1 MRHPQRVPSPSAAPT
16 IMGYTYLAQHAASD
30 EWVALTTEQRL
41 RHTWIAGATGYGKST
56 LLEHMIAQDL
66 AAGDGVIV
74 IDPNGS
80 LAERTLTLVPPSRIN
95 HTCYF
100 SPGDLDRPV
109 AWNLLDNMHPD
120 QRGVTVEGIV
130 GALREIWPDSWG
142 PRMENLLRHTLLALT
157 EMPSASLLMVRQF
170 LVDESYRRRAL
181 AHVKDPFVRRFFRDE
196 YDNKHEDDR
205 DTIRSPI
212 LNKVGAIT
220 STPYLRNILCQ
231 PTSTLS
237 FKHLIDNR
245 QVLIANLAQGRIGDW
260 TAHLAGALLITQL
273 RAAGMARAQLPLN
286 ELAKAPLFHLFI
298 DEAQWFGVQSL
309 ASIIEGLR
317 KFRGSLTLAN
327 QNAAQLPEKLL
338 ATLVGTTQTVV
349 SFRVGPDDAELLAR
363 RMRIDP
369 GGLTQ
374 MPIGMACFD
383 GQMARVPPPIGFPD
397 ADRIGKHVETLKGQ
411 SARRYGRPRT
421 DVEAK
426 LTKVIA
432 SAKPAKSGRPSPYK
446 RR

>member
-1 MRHPQRVPSPSAAPT
+1 
-16 IMGYTYLAQHAASD
+16 MGYTYLAQHAASD
-30 EWVALTTEQRL
+30 EWIAVSTEDRL
-41 RHTWIAGATGYGKST
+41 RHTWIAGATGYGKTT

-66 AAGDGVIV
+66 NSGDGVIV
-74 IDPNGS
+74 IDPNGT
-80 LAERTLTLVPPSRIN
+80 LAERSLMLVPPHRIN

-109 AWNLLDNMHPD
+109 AWNLLDNRHPD

-130 GALREIWPDSWG
+130 GGLKEIWPDSWG
-142 PRMENLLRHTLLALT
+142 PRMENLLRHTLLALM
-157 EMPSASLLMVRQF
+157 EVPSASLLMVRRF
-170 LVDESYRRRAL
+170 LVDDAYRRRAL
-181 AHVKDPFVRRFFRDE
+181 SHVRDPFVWVFFRDE
-196 YDNKHEDDR
+196 YDNKRDDER

-212 LNKVGAIT
+212 FNKIGAIT

-237 FKHLIDNR
+237 FKHLIDHR
-245 QVLIANLAQGRIGDW
+245 QILIANLAQGRIGDW

-273 RAAGMARAQLPLN
+273 RAAGMARAQLPPA
-286 ELAKAPLFHLFI
+286 ELAQAPVFHLYI
-298 DEAQWFGVQSL
+298 DEAQWFGVQAL

-327 QNAAQLPEKLL
+327 QNAAQLPEKLI

-349 SFRVGPDDAELLAR
+349 SFRVGPDDADLLAR

-374 MPIGMACFD
+374 LSIGAACFD
-383 GQMARVPPPIGFPD
+383 GVMAQVPPPISFAD
-397 ADRIGKHVETLKGQ
+397 ASRIAEHVETLKRQ
-411 SARRYGRPRT
+411 SAKRFGRPRAL
-421 DVEAK
+421 VEDT
-426 LTKVIA
+426 LTRA
-432 SAKPAKSGRPSPYK
+432 LGTTTSAERKRKKPTTNS
-446 RR
+446 